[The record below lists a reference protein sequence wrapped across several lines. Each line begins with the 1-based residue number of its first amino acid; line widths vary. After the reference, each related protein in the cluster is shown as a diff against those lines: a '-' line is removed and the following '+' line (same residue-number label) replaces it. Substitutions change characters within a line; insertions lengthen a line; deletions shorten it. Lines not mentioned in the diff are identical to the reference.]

1 MSGDQNKRPA
11 KLDLSGVQGA
21 PKTTANNKPKS
32 VTLVVSGSAGWN
44 TVDALTTK
52 WHSSSGD
59 NKALGQ
65 EGLKL
70 RALVYELGQTDP
82 GIDDTPD
89 KFQAGHIAPDN
100 LPITVIQPVQ
110 GVPPQL
116 PNRLSP
122 AHEGLS
128 YSLATIS
135 DKDQLAQSQDKWLE
149 LLQQAGDRKYT
160 LEFALRSPSATS
172 GKDDALEGIRD
183 QVEELLGKAHGAAQ
197 QKIESE
203 VAGGADS
210 GYFLV
215 FGESQGKQCYF
226 AQRRKLTLV
235 SCSDHATDQ
244 LASPPFHLSSSQLPR
259 SQELSDWASFVGRVA
274 LHPRTFLKISPFP
287 LTQLLNAGLVA
298 SSRTADYSSAMLQ
311 KATDAAANAVE
322 TAEGAVSGVVGGA
335 NKSDDGT
342 AERIAEGK
350 RKLRIFLDVV
360 VEAFGVDRLIWSA
373 SLGAGQG
380 VGSTFVGNNEEGAI
394 VEWYEMVLD
403 GLVGMGLDEDSLQR
417 IFSE

>member
-1 MSGDQNKRPA
+1 MSGHQNKRPA

-59 NKALGQ
+59 SKALGQ
-65 EGLKL
+65 DGLKL

-183 QVEELLGKAHGAAQ
+183 QVEELLGKAHEAAQ

-215 FGESQGKQCYF
+215 FGE
-226 AQRRKLTLV
+226 L
-235 SCSDHATDQ
+235 
-244 LASPPFHLSSSQLPR
+244 
-259 SQELSDWASFVGRVA
+259 
-274 LHPRTFLKISPFP
+274 
-287 LTQLLNAGLVA
+287 
-298 SSRTADYSSAMLQ
+298 
-311 KATDAAANAVE
+311 
-322 TAEGAVSGVVGGA
+322 
-335 NKSDDGT
+335 
-342 AERIAEGK
+342 
-350 RKLRIFLDVV
+350 
-360 VEAFGVDRLIWSA
+360 
-373 SLGAGQG
+373 
-380 VGSTFVGNNEEGAI
+380 
-394 VEWYEMVLD
+394 
-403 GLVGMGLDEDSLQR
+403 
-417 IFSE
+417 